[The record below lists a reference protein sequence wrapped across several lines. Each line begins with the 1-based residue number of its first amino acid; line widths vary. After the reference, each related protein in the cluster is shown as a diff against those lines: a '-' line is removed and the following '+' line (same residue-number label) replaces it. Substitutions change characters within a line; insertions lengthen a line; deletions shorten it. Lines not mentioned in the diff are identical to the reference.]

1 MTGSERG
8 YYKTDQSQEDEFRT
22 LLTEIDSGI
31 GWEEAGFLKVPIIIR
46 TEINREIADHMHR
59 LKRHLQL
66 NSHPKIGLLQ
76 EWNELPPED
85 ERIMDK
91 IWGDAFLS
99 KDIPQGR
106 IRFSPKH
113 IKESVT
119 EKIGKVKI
127 PVYPLGRIVAHEEF
141 HIWQFINNPLQV
153 QRDLKVMNRRDEVEE
168 AWNYTNTEVQA
179 GEFERYWI
187 ENWMNH

>member
-1 MTGSERG
+1 MNILELRSHHETV
-8 YYKTDQSQEDEFRT
+8 SQQKEFNT
-22 LLTEIDSGI
+22 LLAEIDVGI
-31 GWEEAGFLKVPIIIR
+31 RWEEAAFLKVPIIIR

-119 EKIGKVKI
+119 EKIGKVEI
-127 PVYPLGRIVAHEEF
+127 PVYPLGGIVAHEEF

>member
-1 MTGSERG
+1 MGRG
-8 YYKTDQSQEDEFRT
+8 WLFKSTYNNQNRDKQGNSRSYASFKEAFAIKFTSKNRT
-22 LLTEIDSGI
+22 
-31 GWEEAGFLKVPIIIR
+31 
-46 TEINREIADHMHR
+46 IA
-59 LKRHLQL
+59 
-66 NSHPKIGLLQ
+66 

-99 KDIPQGR
+99 QDIPQGR

-119 EKIGKVKI
+119 EKIGKVEI
-127 PVYPLGRIVAHEEF
+127 PVYPLGGIVAHEEF
-141 HIWQFINNPLQV
+141 HIWQFINIPLQV

-168 AWNYTNTEVQA
+168 AWNCTNTEVQA

>member
-168 AWNYTNTEVQA
+168 AWNYTNTEMQA

>member
-76 EWNELPPED
+76 NG
-85 ERIMDK
+85 MN
-91 IWGDAFLS
+91 FL
-99 KDIPQGR
+99 
-106 IRFSPKH
+106 
-113 IKESVT
+113 
-119 EKIGKVKI
+119 
-127 PVYPLGRIVAHEEF
+127 
-141 HIWQFINNPLQV
+141 
-153 QRDLKVMNRRDEVEE
+153 LKMK
-168 AWNYTNTEVQA
+168 
-179 GEFERYWI
+179 G
-187 ENWMNH
+187 